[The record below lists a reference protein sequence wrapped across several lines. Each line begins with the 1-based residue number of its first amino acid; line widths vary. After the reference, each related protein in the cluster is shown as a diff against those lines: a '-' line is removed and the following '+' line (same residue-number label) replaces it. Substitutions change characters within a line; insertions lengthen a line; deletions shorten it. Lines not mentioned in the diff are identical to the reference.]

1 MKNSFDGDRRGR
13 LPGSSFF
20 DDAPDEDGT
29 LHTDEHEHEVE
40 DRTRG
45 ARGHTR
51 ATPRFVAPPPGA
63 ATGDSVLDPPPARA
77 RHRSPSRRLP
87 SRRLPSRR
95 SHTVDGRRR
104 QRGVV
109 LALVVL
115 LAIGGGVFVGG
126 RALLG
131 QFIGPDAKD
140 FAGGG
145 RADVVVQVADGD
157 TTGGIGRTLVD
168 DRVVGSVS
176 AFTRA
181 ASKDTRMGSVQPGYY
196 RLRTELPASDAVSR
210 LVDPASRVGSMVI
223 PGGRQLDD
231 VKGAG
236 GIVTPGILSLI
247 SKASCVELDGERH
260 CTSVQDLRTTATAA
274 DPAELGVPDWAT
286 AGVVAA
292 VAAKE
297 RRLEGLIRPGS
308 YDIEPGSPPTTIL
321 KRLIT
326 RSATAFDLAG
336 LPQAKVGGLTP
347 YQLLIVASLNER
359 EVKPGEYAKVTRVI
373 LNRLAVQQKLEF
385 DSTVNYPLDVQAMAT
400 TPQDRAAVTPWNT
413 YASPGLP
420 LTPIASPS
428 DEAIEGAEHP
438 AVGNWRYFVTCGTAE
453 ATCFSQTYEQHLA
466 VIAGHGPP

>member
-13 LPGSSFF
+13 LPSSSFF
-20 DDAPDEDGT
+20 DDAPDEDRT
-29 LHTDEHEHEVE
+29 LHTDEHEHEHEVE

-51 ATPRFVAPPPGA
+51 ATPRFVAPPPGT

-87 SRRLPSRR
+87 SRR

-104 QRGVV
+104 QLGVV

-115 LAIGGGVFVGG
+115 LAIGGGVFAGG
-126 RALLG
+126 RALLE
-131 QFIGPDAKD
+131 QFTGSDAKD

-181 ASKDTRMGSVQPGYY
+181 ASKDTRMASVQPGYY

-308 YDIEPGSPPTTIL
+308 YDIEPGSPATTIL

-326 RSATAFDLAG
+326 RSATAFNLAG
-336 LPQAKVGGLTP
+336 LPQAKVGGLPP

-453 ATCFSQTYEQHLA
+453 ATCFSDTYEQHLA